1 MIYLTSQWFPQRNR
15 ASIMGLFY
23 MGAPLALTLGSP
35 PPALC
40 WRCMVLWGTRWFW
53 MFVIEGLLAIGAG
66 IFTFFW
72 LDDTP
77 QQARFS

>member
-1 MIYLTSQWFPQRNR
+1 
-15 ASIMGLFY
+15 
-23 MGAPLALTLGSP
+23 
-35 PPALC
+35 
-40 WRCMVLWGTRWFW
+40 

-77 QQARFS
+77 QQARFLSLEEKNALIRQLASEEEKKVTSKACGCAA